1 MWSRIAELFS
11 GLPAQRQVAR
21 KMIELGLCISPDGK
35 IRCGEVEV
43 KEVSLAKAA
52 GVDRRIV
59 VSTVS
64 SILSDRNLHK
74 LFSGIM
80 PAGSLLK
87 NIAKDL
93 GFGVVELEADAKK
106 PSIIAGATSLLSDK
120 RISIRQ
126 IYAKD
131 PELFENPTLVII
143 TERPI
148 PGNLLAQF
156 SKIPGVKKV
165 SIL

>member
-1 MWSRIAELFS
+1 MWARISEIFS
-11 GLPAQRQVAR
+11 ALPAQRQVAR
-21 KMIELGLCISPDGK
+21 KMIELGLRIDDEGR
-35 IRCGEVEV
+35 ILCGEVEV

-74 LFSGIM
+74 LFSGIQ

-106 PSIIAGATSLLSDK
+106 PSIISAATALLADK

-131 PELFENPTLVII
+131 PELFETPTLVII

-148 PGNLLAQF
+148 PGALISQF
-156 SKIPGVKKV
+156 SKIPGVTKV

>member
-1 MWSRIAELFS
+1 MWGRISEIFAA
-11 GLPAQRQVAR
+11 LPAQRQVAR
-21 KMIELGLCISPDGK
+21 KMIELGLRIDDEGR
-35 IRCGEVEV
+35 ILCGDVEI

-80 PAGSLLK
+80 PAGSLLT

-106 PSIIAGATSLLSDK
+106 PSIIAGATSLLAGK

-148 PGNLLAQF
+148 PGSLLTQF
-156 SKIPGVKKV
+156 SKIPGVRKV
-165 SIL
+165 SMI